1 MLFSKD
7 GSVLYTGAR
16 KDGEIIGW
24 DLRQPGKVLFTAERE
39 VATNQVEALVPK
51 FMSKFFK
58 LMYLRPSERKLM
70 SSSIRGSNCATLLA
84 EGSSSPPAPMAVSA
98 CGTQVRRPILRF
110 EPDIIFMHLIP
121 KNLTTRIF

>member
-39 VATNQVEALVPK
+39 VATNQVEA
-51 FMSKFFK
+51 FGSK
-58 LMYLRPSERKLM
+58 
-70 SSSIRGSNCATLLA
+70 
-84 EGSSSPPAPMAVSA
+84 VHV
-98 CGTQVRRPILRF
+98 QIL
-110 EPDIIFMHLIP
+110 
-121 KNLTTRIF
+121 

>member
-51 FMSKFFK
+51 FMSKFFN
-58 LMYLRPSERKLM
+58 LMYFRPSERKLM
-70 SSSIRGSNCATLLA
+70 SSINQRIQLCNSPCGRFLLSASTDGSVRVWDT
-84 EGSSSPPAPMAVSA
+84 SQAPDP
-98 CGTQVRRPILRF
+98 QV
-110 EPDIIFMHLIP
+110 
-121 KNLTTRIF
+121 

>member
-39 VATNQVEALVPK
+39 VATNQVEA
-51 FMSKFFK
+51 FGSK
-58 LMYLRPSERKLM
+58 
-70 SSSIRGSNCATLLA
+70 
-84 EGSSSPPAPMAVSA
+84 VDV
-98 CGTQVRRPILRF
+98 QILY
-110 EPDIIFMHLIP
+110 IFVL
-121 KNLTTRIF
+121 

>member
-39 VATNQVEALVPK
+39 VATNQVEALVPSLCPNS
-51 FMSKFFK
+51 FN
-58 LMYLRPSERKLM
+58 L
-70 SSSIRGSNCATLLA
+70 CTLD
-84 EGSSSPPAPMAVSA
+84 PPN
-98 CGTQVRRPILRF
+98 
-110 EPDIIFMHLIP
+110 E
-121 KNLTTRIF
+121 N